1 MKFAKS
7 TLSLRSAGAGIQ
19 GVRLPACVGFAEVL
33 VRRSRTEELAGTQE
47 CGAAKKRRR
56 VPPFLSRPFC
66 GESSHGH

>member
-47 CGAAKKRRR
+47 CGAAKKKEACAS
-56 VPPFLSRPFC
+56 FSFTSLLW
-66 GESSHGH
+66 